1 MITIRE
7 ENIPWESKRD
17 SKCPYWYITK
27 HGIGPGTLPKDVK
40 LGKYKDLDNYYTV
53 IWIDRPLSTDE
64 LKYYDIYPE
73 TMNRT
78 ILTKLGY
85 NYNDYVNSTTSIKHR
100 NVINPFDESINIKEV
115 RNAKFKTIKVLQG
128 NYGYGWDDLY
138 YFDDTPEGRKEQKD
152 ILKDYRENERGVP
165 FRIITRKE
173 PNPDYKA
180 PKDRF
185 SVYPVEWSYYTG
197 RHNKTGETKKFT
209 DMEDAIEYA
218 KSLGTLC
225 TLKDT
230 VTGTNVQLDSSNDSF
245 FNRNIDVFRNAVSKS
260 VNESL
265 KEEMYHHIDN
275 GYSMVDISHTKPIDI
290 IKGWKLTFDGTLD
303 EVDNAFYFEEDEFGG
318 FGGTQFFGVGN
329 LTKGNENIQFK
340 FWFNVNLYGDNE
352 DETKIYVDID
362 NSIIDTD
369 LFEYEI
375 IDEETNIPV
384 DEADDIMFDMDYEI
398 GEAIYSVIQANVTG
412 FGYSK

>member
-40 LGKYKDLDNYYTV
+40 IGKYKDLDNYYTV

-73 TMNRT
+73 TMNNK
-78 ILTKLGY
+78 ILDRLG
-85 NYNDYVNSTTSIKHR
+85 I
-100 NVINPFDESINIKEV
+100 
-115 RNAKFKTIKVLQG
+115 
-128 NYGYGWDDLY
+128 
-138 YFDDTPEGRKEQKD
+138 
-152 ILKDYRENERGVP
+152 
-165 FRIITRKE
+165 
-173 PNPDYKA
+173 
-180 PKDRF
+180 
-185 SVYPVEWSYYTG
+185 
-197 RHNKTGETKKFT
+197 
-209 DMEDAIEYA
+209 
-218 KSLGTLC
+218 
-225 TLKDT
+225 
-230 VTGTNVQLDSSNDSF
+230 SF
-245 FNRNIDVFRNAVSKS
+245 EELEEC
-260 VNESL
+260 NESL

-275 GYSMVDISHTKPIDI
+275 GYSMIDISHTKPIDI

-318 FGGTQFFGVGN
+318 FGGTQFFGIGLLRN
-329 LTKGNENIQFK
+329 SALKNKQADTYSFDQSDFIKFK

-362 NSIIDTD
+362 NSLIDTD
-369 LFEYEI
+369 LFEYEVM
-375 IDEETNIPV
+375 DEETNIPV
-384 DEADDIMFDMDYEI
+384 DEADDIMFDMAYEI

-412 FGYSK
+412 FGYSKSR